1 MPGAV
6 ILLDRVVWNENYF
19 LNRELSILVFLK
31 FSYEFGIGKEKE
43 RKRMFAKKQYLF
55 FCLVNVFLAE

>member
-43 RKRMFAKKQYLF
+43 RK
-55 FCLVNVFLAE
+55 CLLKSNICSSAL